1 MTTPSA
7 ILETG
12 VRIPNALWPG
22 ASPILSILAPFHR
35 DDPRPLLDDL
45 TACFDGVPDQSVELV
60 LIDDGTPGEDLFNH
74 VRERLRAFPAPC
86 LAIRLFRNVGR
97 ASARNQL
104 LRQARGEYFLLL
116 DADMSPNTPDFLKR
130 YLEVIAH
137 GAADIAFG
145 GFTVARAP
153 DTRETA
159 LHRAHAQQYDCLPAC
174 ARGPQHVYT
183 SNVLVRRAV
192 MDVAPFDESFVGWG
206 WEDVDWGLRA
216 QEQNMRLVH
225 IDNPATHMGL
235 DDCDALLGKSAGAGH
250 NFRRLIEKHP
260 EASRRW
266 PARQAAEFL
275 LNLPGQRLARPVLR
289 AVVQD
294 RAGLMPM
301 AVRIWALKLW
311 RASHAAQAL
320 K

>member
-1 MTTPSA
+1 MIETALHSA
-7 ILETG
+7 
-12 VRIPNALWPG
+12 NALWPG

-45 TACFDGVPDQSVELV
+45 AACFDGVADRSVELV
-60 LIDDGTPGEDLFNH
+60 LIDDGTPGEDLFNK
-74 VRERLRAFPAPC
+74 VSERLRAFPAPC
-86 LAIRLFRNVGR
+86 LAIRLACNVGR

-104 LRQARGEYFLLL
+104 LRQARGGYFLLL
-116 DADMSPNTPDFLKR
+116 DADMSPNAPDFLKR
-130 YLEVIAH
+130 YLDVIAD
-137 GAADIAFG
+137 GEADMAFG

-153 DTRETA
+153 YTPKTA
-159 LHRAHAQQYDCLPAC
+159 VHRAHSQRYDCLPAR

-192 MDVAPFDESFVGWG
+192 MDVAPFDEAFVGWG

-216 QEQNMRLVH
+216 QALSMRLVH

-235 DDCDALLGKSAGAGH
+235 DDCDVLLRKSASAAA
-250 NFRRLIEKHP
+250 NFQRLITKHP

-266 PARQAAEFL
+266 PARQAAEL
-275 LNLPGQRLARPVLR
+275 LQKLPGHHFARPLLR
-289 AVVQD
+289 AVVHD